1 MSIAPHFSKS
11 SRLLKVVIS
20 AIALGASLSLTPV
33 ETTAASNP
41 IAQLPA
47 QEQAT
52 LQSGEAYLTGQN
64 GQYTCR
70 ILVTAPVATAWK
82 VLTDYNNF
90 KNFLPNVTASQ
101 VVESKG
107 NRKVFEQVY
116 TIQALIFS
124 QDSRVRIAATESY
137 PKKID
142 FQMVEGDLNSLKG
155 VWRIDPVSSNQ
166 VLITHQVAVTPKTK
180 KNRALFYGIYENE
193 LENTLRA
200 VKQQAEKLASL

>member
-1 MSIAPHFSKS
+1 MSIAPHFCKS
-11 SRLLKVVIS
+11 GRLLTVGIS
-20 AIALGASLSLTPV
+20 AIALGASITLTPTV
-33 ETTAASNP
+33 SIAASNP

-47 QEQAT
+47 QEQTA
-52 LQSGEAYLTGQN
+52 LRSGDAYLTGQD

-124 QDSRVRIAATESY
+124 QDSRVRIAATETY
-137 PKKID
+137 PKQID
-142 FQMVEGDLNSLKG
+142 FQMVDGDLESLKG
-155 VWRIDPVSSNQ
+155 VWRIDPVSANQ
-166 VLITHQVAVTPKTK
+166 VMITHQVSVTPKTK
-180 KNRALFYGIYENE
+180 KNRALFYGIYEDT

-200 VKQQAEKLASL
+200 VKQQAEKLAS

>member
-1 MSIAPHFSKS
+1 VSIIPHFSKS
-11 SRLLKVVIS
+11 ARLLNVGIS
-20 AIALGASLSLTPV
+20 AIALAASLTLTP
-33 ETTAASNP
+33 AASIATSNP

-52 LQSGEAYLTGQN
+52 LRSGDAYLTGQN

-70 ILVTAPVATAWK
+70 ILVKAPVATAWK

-142 FQMVEGDLNSLKG
+142 FQMVDGDLDSLKG
-155 VWRIDPVSSNQ
+155 VWRIEPVSANQ
-166 VLITHQVAVTPKTK
+166 VLITHQVTVTPKTK
-180 KNRALFYGIYENE
+180 KNQALFYGIYEDT

-200 VKQQAEKLASL
+200 VKQQAEKLAS

>member
-1 MSIAPHFSKS
+1 MSIAPHYLKRD
-11 SRLLKVVIS
+11 RLLTVGLS
-20 AIALGASLSLTPV
+20 AIFLSASVILTPSISIA
-33 ETTAASNP
+33 TSNP

-47 QEQAT
+47 QEQNT
-52 LQSGEAYLTGQN
+52 LRSGDAYLTGQN

-70 ILVTAPVATAWK
+70 VLVKAPVATAWK

-124 QDSRVRIAATESY
+124 QDSRIRIAATETY
-137 PKKID
+137 PKQID

-155 VWRIDPVSSNQ
+155 VWRIDPVSANQ

-180 KNRALFYGIYENE
+180 KNRALFYGIYEDS

-200 VKQQAEKLASL
+200 VKQQAEKLAS